1 MKVAFTSLFKEGQG
15 GGEGRVAHEIAHKF
29 AEMGHETAMICPAEQ
44 TAPHVKKG
52 NYQIFGI
59 RAAGQGEFWMPA
71 LSGKTVNSIFDF
83 LDDFNPDVVHAHD
96 PALIG
101 LVGQVW
107 AKMHMVPFVHT
118 SHVLPHDIFKFGATD
133 ALDVKLLQT
142 SLSETVAREALTDFY
157 DNCDAIIALNKSAL
171 QSLRKFGYKG
181 KVFIIPNGR
190 DLAKYEDC
198 SIPDIERKEKVLAFV
213 GFISERKNQSY
224 LLEVMTH
231 LPTAYQLRLIGG
243 ALTPGYE
250 RRLKR
255 FRDRHNLENV
265 AFLGKIP
272 HKEIPPNL
280 AETHVFVSA
289 STMEVQSLV
298 IIEAL
303 ASGTPVVGLT
313 NETIGELVDDAVGCR
328 LPPDTSPKE
337 FARCVERIC
346 SLSPEE
352 YKEFCE
358 RARTR
363 VQDLDWSNVVEET
376 VEAYEELLKKKR
388 AAQEHQTERDRLSQL
403 IASLPD
409 GEFKEILV
417 EQTRERR
424 QRRGLWAR
432 IKRVPGSTW
441 LLTGA
446 TILAS
451 LVGYLLMKGKGHGPE
466 EAS

>member
-1 MKVAFTSLFKEGQG
+1 MKVVFTSLFKEGQG

-29 AEMGHETAMICPAEQ
+29 AEMGHETVMICPAEQ
-44 TAPHVKKG
+44 TGLHAQEE
-52 NYQIFGI
+52 NYRVFGI

-71 LSGKTVNSIFDF
+71 LSSRTVNSVFDF
-83 LDDFNPDVVHAHD
+83 LDDFNPDVIHAHD

-118 SHVLPHDIFKFGATD
+118 SHVLPHDIFKFGAAD

-142 SLSETVAREALTDFY
+142 SLSEAVAREALTDFY

-171 QSLRKFGYKG
+171 QSLRKFGYQG

-190 DLAKYEDC
+190 NLAQYEDC
-198 SIPDIERKEKVLAFV
+198 KIADVESSSEKILTFI

-224 LLEVMTH
+224 LLEVMIH
-231 LPTAYQLRLIGG
+231 LPTTYQLRLIGG
-243 ALTPGYE
+243 ALNPDYE
-250 RRLKR
+250 RQIKR
-255 FRDRHNLENV
+255 FCKRHNLDNV

-272 HKEIPPNL
+272 HEEIPPRL
-280 AETHVFVSA
+280 EETHAFVSA

-303 ASGTPVVGLT
+303 ASGTPVVGLV
-313 NETIGELVDDAVGCR
+313 NETIEELVNDEVGCQ
-328 LPPDTSPKE
+328 LPHETAPKA
-337 FARCVERIC
+337 FARCVEQLC
-346 SLSPEE
+346 SLSQTE
-352 YKEFCE
+352 YAALCE
-358 RARTR
+358 RARAR
-363 VQDLDWSNVVEET
+363 VAELDWSNVVEET
-376 VEAYEELLKKKR
+376 VEAYEELLQQKH
-388 AAQEHQTERDRLSQL
+388 AAKERQSEQTRLSEL
-403 IASLPD
+403 IASLPE
-409 GEFKEILV
+409 GEFKDILT
-417 EQTRERR
+417 EQIEERR
-424 QRRGLWAR
+424 QKQGLWAR

-451 LVGYLLMKGKGHGPE
+451 LIGYLMMKGKGRAQE
-466 EAS
+466 L